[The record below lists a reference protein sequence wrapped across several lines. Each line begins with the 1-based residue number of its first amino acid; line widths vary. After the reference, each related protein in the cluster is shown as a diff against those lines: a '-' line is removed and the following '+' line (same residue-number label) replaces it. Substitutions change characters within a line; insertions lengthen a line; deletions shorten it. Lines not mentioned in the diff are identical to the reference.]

1 MKEITINDEFINL
14 GQFLKIADLVSS
26 GGETKIF
33 LAENTILVNEN
44 IENRRGKKLY
54 RGDII
59 TVLGE
64 KYIIC

>member
-1 MKEITINDEFINL
+1 MKEITIKDEFINL
-14 GQFLKIADLVSS
+14 GQFLKIIDLVSS